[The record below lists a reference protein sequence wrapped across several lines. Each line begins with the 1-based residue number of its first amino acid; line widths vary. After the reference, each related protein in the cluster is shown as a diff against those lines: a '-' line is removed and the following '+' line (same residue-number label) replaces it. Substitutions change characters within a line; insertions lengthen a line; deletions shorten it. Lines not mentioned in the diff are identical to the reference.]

1 MSVEAV
7 ETLME
12 ETAEAQDMANV
23 RMIWDY
29 VPFNDCFVQEI
40 SRLIGGTLTEEDD
53 EAILEELAE
62 IERLEA
68 DELALNL
75 PTAPTTTSPEEIKVA
90 TEPKKQAVAS

>member
-1 MSVEAV
+1 M
-7 ETLME
+7 
-12 ETAEAQDMANV
+12 
-23 RMIWDY
+23 
-29 VPFNDCFVQEI
+29 
-40 SRLIGGTLTEEDD
+40 TEEDD